1 MPDPYYSEWG
11 GCQRIS
17 MVPKVY
23 LSGPEKVSG
32 FPCFPLEGMVELVN
46 FMGAKI
52 LPALYL

>member
-32 FPCFPLEGMVELVN
+32 FPCFPLKGMVELVK